1 MESSF
6 LLPTYN
12 YFFSKGP
19 SAYKRRLKQ
28 AVKIHDAF
36 IFGRLKSFSPGKK
49 QHTILSASRGCDLR
63 DCFQRISITQ
73 LLALH
78 ELRWTPRYYNL
89 LMVSSILPDV
99 ESFKSDFAPLPTD
112 FNSTLP
118 ILCISAL
125 SFQQSL
131 LQKVLTEFSPDFQC
145 CYVVWL

>member
-49 QHTILSASRGCDLR
+49 QHTILSASRGCDLH

-73 LLALH
+73 LLSLH

-145 CYVVWL
+145 CYVVWP